1 MKSFPFALMLSLVA
15 LAGCA
20 KDKSKDAKPTSP
32 AAALSSNDQCAMMDC
47 QKVKP
52 SPSTSSAS
60 DTSTSTNVSVTP
72 APPLAPV
79 EPTVPATPIA
89 PPSRPVVKP
98 APIDPNDALFLE
110 SQKIVQNVQ
119 LTCRNGECDPSVG
132 LLTVTLQNQGDWN
145 VGQCTASLI
154 GPDVIV
160 TNGHCIPQD
169 LEANGSDCTN
179 RMWLTFAD
187 QTGHPEF
194 DRQVGC
200 SQVLFRRK
208 DGGMD
213 GADYAYIKL
222 ARSVNRP
229 VVRQTQSGFE
239 NNKLYHLHKINP
251 GRLSEGM
258 AGQMQKVDC
267 LSMYDSA
274 IFSQR
279 LDAQSQ
285 TSFLVDCPVLKGNS
299 GSPVFDD
306 QGSVRGVIYAF
317 VDKGIIS
324 RVLAKNGSKVPAL
337 DDIAAV
343 NVASNFACLTLPG
356 DPDGRNLPPS
366 CADQL
371 ERIGQKRAQE
381 QTALAK
387 ILKPAVTALLT
398 EKAVGHADVLGFGW
412 TVATT
417 TSEAIGTV
425 GQGLPDCVKR
435 ATQANFL
442 GKDTKIRRPF
452 FYVRASYDKYLRPSS
467 QTPVWAGFAKTA
479 ETMHLAKAD
488 GGTYQLDIADAAT
501 GQAEFNGALVSC
513 Q

>member
-1 MKSFPFALMLSLVA
+1 MKSFPLMLMLSLVA

-47 QKVKP
+47 QKVKTP
-52 SPSTSSAS
+52 ATSSAS
-60 DTSTSTNVSVTP
+60 ETSTDTDTSTDVSP
-72 APPLAPV
+72 AQPDAPV
-79 EPTVPATPIA
+79 P

-98 APIDPNDALFLE
+98 APINTVDPLFLE
-110 SQKIVQNVQ
+110 AQKIVQNVQ
-119 LTCRNGECDPSVG
+119 LTCRNGDCDPSVG
-132 LLTVTLQNQGDWN
+132 LLTVTLKNEGDWN

-154 GPDVIV
+154 GTDLIV

-222 ARSVNRP
+222 ARAVNRP
-229 VVRQTQSGFE
+229 VVRQTQAGFE
-239 NNKLYHLHKINP
+239 NSKLYHLHKINP
-251 GRLSEGM
+251 SRLSEGM

-267 LSMYDSA
+267 RSMYESA

-285 TSFLVDCPVLKGNS
+285 TSFLVDCSVLKGNS

-306 QGSVRGVIYAF
+306 AGDVRGVVYAF
-317 VDKGIIS
+317 VDKDVIS
-324 RVLAKNGSKVPAL
+324 KVLAKNGSKVPTIEN
-337 DDIAAV
+337 IADV

-356 DPDGRNLPPS
+356 DPEGRNLPAS

-371 ERIGQKRAQE
+371 EHLGRRRSQE
-381 QTALAK
+381 QAALAK
-387 ILKPAVTALLT
+387 ILKPAVTQILAT
-398 EKAVGHADVLGFGW
+398 KAVGHADILGFGW
-412 TVATT
+412 TIATT
-417 TSEAIGTV
+417 TSEALGTV

-442 GKDTKIRRPF
+442 GKDLKIRRPF
-452 FYVRASYDKYLRPSS
+452 FYVRATYDKYLRATNQSL
-467 QTPVWAGFAKTA
+467 VWAGFAKTA

-488 GGTYQLDIADAAT
+488 ASTYQLDINDSAS
-501 GQAEFNGALVSC
+501 GQVEFNGSLVSC